1 MKIWVL
7 GSGSRGNA
15 VLLECG
21 DTRVLVDAG
30 FNAATIGSRL
40 EAIGVAPESVE
51 AVVLTHEHH
60 DHVRGAAVGARKWGW
75 SLFATEGTVANHEPL
90 AGTDVRTFVSGAT
103 ITVGRLELRSV
114 RVSHD
119 AAEPIAIVATSTHSG
134 VRAGIAYDLGHVT
147 QPVLRA
153 FRDLDVLVLEANHD
167 EGMLR
172 AGPYPPSVRERIAG
186 PYGHLGNDAA
196 AKMAQETA
204 HPSLNHIVL
213 AHLSESCNIARTA
226 MTTVAAALGKTN
238 FRGTMHVAPQDDV
251 VGPFTARIERTRTAR
266 QLSFAL

>member
-1 MKIWVL
+1 MRIWVL

-30 FNAATIGSRL
+30 FNAATLGSRL
-40 EAIGVAPESVE
+40 DAIGIAPESLA

-60 DHVRGAAVGARKWGW
+60 DHVRGAAAGARKWGW
-75 SLFATEGTVANHEPL
+75 PLYATEGTAANHDPL
-90 AGTDVRTFVSGAT
+90 ATADVRTFVSGAT
-103 ITVGRLELRSV
+103 ITIGRLELKSV

-119 AAEPIAIVATSTHSG
+119 AAEPVAIVATSTHSG

-147 QPVLRA
+147 HSVRRA
-153 FRDLDVLVLEANHD
+153 FQDLDVLVLEANHD

-172 AGPYPPSVRERIAG
+172 AGPYPPSVRDRIAG
-186 PYGHLGNDAA
+186 PNGHLGNGAA
-196 AKMAQETA
+196 AKMAQEST
-204 HPSLNHIVL
+204 HPALNHIVL
-213 AHLSESCNIARTA
+213 AHLSESCNLARTA
-226 MTTVAAALGKTN
+226 MTTVAAALVKTN
-238 FRGTMHVAPQDDV
+238 FRGTMHVAPQDTI
-251 VGPFTARIERTRTAR
+251 VGPFTARIERTRSAR

>member
-30 FNAATIGSRL
+30 FNAATLAERL
-40 EAIGVAPESVE
+40 EAIGVAPESIHG
-51 AVVLTHEHH
+51 VVITHEHC
-60 DHVRGAAVGARKWGW
+60 DHARGAPAGARKWGW
-75 SLFATEGTVANHEPL
+75 SLFATEGTVASHPGL
-90 AGTDVRTFVSGAT
+90 AGADVRTFQSGAT
-103 ITVGRLELRSV
+103 VTIGRLELRSV
-114 RVSHD
+114 VVSHD
-119 AAEPIAIVATSTHSG
+119 AAEPVAVVATSTHSG

-147 QPVLRA
+147 HAVQRA

-172 AGPYPPSVRERIAG
+172 AGPYPPSVRARIAG

-196 AKMAQETA
+196 AKMAQESA
-204 HPSLNHIVL
+204 HPSLNHLVL
-213 AHLSESCNIARTA
+213 AHLSESCNLARTA
-226 MTTVAAALGKTN
+226 MTTVATALGRTS
-238 FRGTMHVAPQDDV
+238 FRGTMHVAPQDQI
-251 VGPFTARIERTRTAR
+251 VGPFTARIERTRSGR
-266 QLSFAL
+266 QLALAL